1 MAFRADEAATSGYER
16 ARNYLIPRTFDPSH
30 RQKAEVVLMGLVKR
44 LGPVV
49 ESYPTWHPL
58 VVNHDGHNPETSPN
72 DRSGYEGLD
81 HTIYFA
87 HGFVTCPY
95 TGSGKA
101 DRVIESVS
109 KLPSHHSATIT
120 VETLEIEFYNDGTTA
135 TLVECEWGEDLD
147 AGHLIPKR
155 LAVPLMLEKEL
166 PCWRWAQRAET
177 WETMRPYLLGE
188 PHGGRSSLFVGQETA
203 LAMKHV
209 YMAIVQSGMF
219 GPLKMG

>member
-1 MAFRADEAATSGYER
+1 MAFRADEAATNGFER

-30 RQKAEVVLMGLVKR
+30 RKAAEEVLLELVDR

-49 ESYPTWHPL
+49 EGYPTWHPL
-58 VVNHDGHNPETSPN
+58 VANHDGRNPETSPN

-81 HTIYFA
+81 HTVYFA

-95 TGSGKA
+95 TGSRKS
-101 DRVIESVS
+101 DEVIESVS
-109 KLPSHHSATIT
+109 KLPSHHCADIT
-120 VETLEIEFYNDGTTA
+120 AEVLDIEFYNTGTTA
-135 TLVECEWGEDLD
+135 TLVECEWHDGLD
-147 AGHLIPKR
+147 PGHLVPKR
-155 LAVPLMLEKEL
+155 RAVPLMLEQEL
-166 PCWRWAQRAET
+166 PCWRWSSRAET

-209 YMAIVQSGMF
+209 YMAMVQSGMF